1 MKMKLPVIRGRIGD
15 WVYYSGLMT
24 FAQID
29 DSVTPSI
36 GEIYQASCLD
46 ELLQRDLT
54 KNYEDIS
61 RYLLND
67 SERFFN
73 ALILAIYDGDP
84 QWLEVEFPTEEREYT
99 NVGFLQ
105 FSGRT
110 LNRISFFLS
119 LNLVIQIKGM
129 ISSMMSASG

>member
-24 FAQID
+24 FSQID
-29 DSVTPSI
+29 DRVTASI

-67 SERFFN
+67 TERFF
-73 ALILAIYDGDP
+73 LDH
-84 QWLEVEFPTEEREYT
+84 
-99 NVGFLQ
+99 
-105 FSGRT
+105 
-110 LNRISFFLS
+110 
-119 LNLVIQIKGM
+119 
-129 ISSMMSASG
+129 

>member
-73 ALILAIYDGDP
+73 ALILAKRI
-84 QWLEVEFPTEEREYT
+84 WSKVEIFG
-99 NVGFLQ
+99 VW
-105 FSGRT
+105 
-110 LNRISFFLS
+110 
-119 LNLVIQIKGM
+119 
-129 ISSMMSASG
+129 